1 MPFGSAEFV
10 VKLPCAVIGR
20 SHRLFTLGKRDAGH
34 VIKTSGGAWPLQF
47 YDGRRMESPA
57 RRLIVPVVA
66 MALAFASMAGAAEA
80 KARHKHS
87 GGALPSFLHFTSQP
101 KYASIVV
108 DAKTGEVLYEQNAD
122 ARRYPA
128 SITKIMTMYLTFEAL
143 ADHRL
148 SFDDR
153 LVISPHAA
161 AQAPSKVGL
170 RPGQT
175 ISVRDAMEAIAVL
188 SANDMAVAMAEKL
201 GGTEAHFAEL
211 MTAKAKQLGMA
222 NTQYVNANGLPD
234 NRQLTTARDIATLSR
249 AVLRD
254 YPQYYAFFSTR
265 QFTYLGRTT
274 RNHNHLLGSMPGVD
288 GIKTGFTNASGFNLA
303 ASAIRDDHRLIAVV
317 LGGSSTASRDLH
329 VEDLLDAGFTV
340 IKKRDMGQQTTI
352 AQNLREP
359 LPVGAVDRAP
369 VEQGD
374 GDEAGVHI
382 VVDGKAPKRVQQTL
396 KAKDDDGPA
405 ACTMK
410 RVRVHHRLVKRCITP
425 AADAKPSSVKSAKVI
440 KADVARAEAGG
451 EWQVQLGAY
460 KSPAQARAQL
470 AKMNRKFSA
479 ALSASEGGRVEHA
492 SGNYRVR
499 FAGLSADEA
508 AKACDTIKAQG
519 QACMALRP

>member
-1 MPFGSAEFV
+1 VA
-10 VKLPCAVIGR
+10 AV
-20 SHRLFTLGKRDAGH
+20 SF
-34 VIKTSGGAWPLQF
+34 F
-47 YDGRRMESPA
+47 DGRRMGSLA
-57 RRLIVPVVA
+57 RRLVVSVVA
-66 MALAFASMAGAAEA
+66 TALALASVAGAADA
-80 KARHKHS
+80 KARPHKHS
-87 GGALPSFLHFTSQP
+87 SGHLSSFLHFTSQP

-122 ARRYPA
+122 AHRYPA
-128 SITKIMTMYLTFEAL
+128 SITKIMTLYLTFEAL

-148 SFDDR
+148 SPNDR

-175 ISVRDAMEAIAVL
+175 ISVRDAMNAIAVL

-201 GGTEAHFAEL
+201 GGTEAHFAEM
-211 MTAKAKQLGMA
+211 MTAKAKQLGMT

-254 YPQYYAFFSTR
+254 FPQYYSLFSTR

-274 RNHNHLLGSMPGVD
+274 KNHNHLLGSMPGVD

-303 ASAIRDDHRLIAVV
+303 ASAVRGDHRLIAVV
-317 LGGSSTASRDLH
+317 LGGSSTAARDLH

-340 IKKRDMGQQTTI
+340 FKKREMGQQTTI

-382 VVDGKAPKRVQQTL
+382 VVDGKAPRTHETV
-396 KAKDDDGPA
+396 KAEGDDAP
-405 ACTMK
+405 ACTVK
-410 RVRVHHRLVKRCITP
+410 RVRVHHKLVKRCVTS
-425 AADAKPSSVKSAKVI
+425 AADTKSAKAQAA
-440 KADVARAEAGG
+440 KAKSDGD
-451 EWQVQLGAY
+451 WLVQLGAY
-460 KSPAQARAQL
+460 KSSAQARAQL
-470 AKMNRKFSA
+470 ARMNTKFSEV
-479 ALSASEGGRVEHA
+479 LSASDGGRVERA

-499 FAGLSADEA
+499 FIGLSADQ
-508 AKACDTIKAQG
+508 AKDACETIKAQG
-519 QACMALRP
+519 QACLALRP

>member
-1 MPFGSAEFV
+1 MG
-10 VKLPCAVIGR
+10 
-20 SHRLFTLGKRDAGH
+20 
-34 VIKTSGGAWPLQF
+34 
-47 YDGRRMESPA
+47 SPA
-57 RRLIVPVVA
+57 RRLIVSVVA
-66 MALAFASMAGAAEA
+66 SALALTSVAGAAEA
-80 KARHKHS
+80 KARQHKHS
-87 GGALPSFLHFTSQP
+87 GGHLPSFLHFTSQP

-122 ARRYPA
+122 AHRYPA

-170 RPGQT
+170 RAGQS

-201 GGTEAHFAEL
+201 GGTEAHFAEM
-211 MTAKAKQLGMA
+211 MTAKAKQLGMN

-254 YPQYYAFFSTR
+254 YPQYYSFFSTR

-303 ASAIRDDHRLIAVV
+303 ASAVRNDHRLIAVV

-340 IKKRDMGQQTTI
+340 IKKRELGQQTTI

-359 LPVGAVDRAP
+359 VPVGAVDRAP

-382 VVDGKAPKRVQQTL
+382 VVDGKAPRVRQTL
-396 KAKDDDGPA
+396 KAKDDDAPA
-405 ACTMK
+405 ACTVK
-410 RVRVHHRLVKRCITP
+410 RVRVHHKLVKRCVTP
-425 AADAKPSSVKSAKVI
+425 AADAKPQDAKPAKVI
-440 KADVARAEAGG
+440 KADVAKGG
-451 EWQVQLGAY
+451 DWQVQLGAY
-460 KSPAQARAQL
+460 KSSAQARAQL
-470 AKMNRKFSA
+470 AKMSSKFSH

-499 FAGLSADEA
+499 FAGLSAEEA
-508 AKACDTIKAQG
+508 KDACDTIKAQG

>member
-1 MPFGSAEFV
+1 
-10 VKLPCAVIGR
+10 
-20 SHRLFTLGKRDAGH
+20 
-34 VIKTSGGAWPLQF
+34 
-47 YDGRRMESPA
+47 
-57 RRLIVPVVA
+57 
-66 MALAFASMAGAAEA
+66 MAGAAEA
-80 KARHKHS
+80 RARHKHA
-87 GGALPSFLHFTSQP
+87 GGNLPSFLHFTAQP

-122 ARRYPA
+122 DRRYPA

-153 LVISPHAA
+153 LTISPHAA
-161 AQAPSKVGL
+161 AQGPSKVGL

-175 ISVRDAMEAIAVL
+175 IAVRDAMDAIAVL
-188 SANDMAVAMAEKL
+188 SANDMAVAMAERL

-211 MTAKAKQLGMA
+211 MTAKAKQLGMN

-234 NRQLTTARDIATLSR
+234 NRQISTARDISILSR

-265 QFTYLGRTT
+265 EFTYAGRTT

-303 ASAIRDDHRLIAVV
+303 ASAVRDDHRLIAVV

-340 IKKRDMGQQTTI
+340 IKKRDLGQQTTI

-359 LPVGAVDRAP
+359 LPVGAIERAP
-369 VEQGD
+369 TEEGD
-374 GDEAGVHI
+374 GDQAGVHI
-382 VVDGKAPKRVQQTL
+382 VVDGKAPTQRAHSTIKS
-396 KAKDDDGPA
+396 ADDSA
-405 ACTMK
+405 ACTVK
-410 RVRVHHRLVKRCITP
+410 RVRVHHKLVKRCITA
-425 AADAKPSSVKSAKVI
+425 AADVKPSAQSAKVI
-440 KADVARAEAGG
+440 KADVAKDETGDAKGDG
-451 EWQVQLGAY
+451 EWIVQLGAY

-470 AKMNRKFSA
+470 AKMNAKFA
-479 ALSASEGGRVEHA
+479 DALSASEGGAVQHS

-499 FAGLSADEA
+499 FAGLSADQA
-508 AKACDTIKAQG
+508 SKACEAIKAQG
-519 QACMALRP
+519 QACMALKP